1 MQIEISY
8 NMQAADDAMKDYV
21 SRKIPYATAQA
32 LNNTMV
38 DAQKAIRRD
47 ALPKV
52 FTRRN
57 KALPRAL
64 TTIPRGGFATGRRLI
79 VTMVNVKDGRTG
91 RMAGEGFIERQI
103 DGQVKKPKGSAI
115 AIPIIGP
122 GMQRLVGGSIPKK
135 KKPRANP
142 NLFKN
147 KSGTILMERDRNTKK
162 LVPRFV
168 LTKTAK
174 PNRRGSLKYYETAEK
189 TVQRNVLNNWLLAMK
204 REGLRIKMPLRK

>member
-1 MQIEISY
+1 VQIEISY

-79 VTMVNVKDGRTG
+79 VTMVNARG
-91 RMAGEGFIERQI
+91 AGEGFIERQI

>member
-79 VTMVNVKDGRTG
+79 VTMVNARG
-91 RMAGEGFIERQI
+91 AGEGFIERQI

-135 KKPRANP
+135 KKPRANQ